1 MNHDSE
7 LRDILNTNFQWNKA
21 RITCFAKM
29 LLSLLSTRTVN
40 LNKIACSMSSNTEQT
55 SRYRRIQ
62 RFFATFTIDFDMIA
76 GFIFKLFF
84 TSGGKWYLT
93 MDRTNWQWGKSDI
106 NILTL
111 AVVFKG
117 IAIPL
122 YWELLDK
129 RGNSDTN
136 ERIAIVQKFIDKFG
150 KDCIAGLLG
159 DREFIGEKWFEWL
172 INERI
177 IFYMRIK
184 KNLITTD
191 SRGRTVHVNA
201 LFRGLKPTEVRAL
214 YGDRKITGQTVYIE
228 AMKLPDGEL
237 LIIASNDMPGNLIT
251 KYAFRWEIETLFSCL
266 KGRGFNFEDTHIIDR
281 DRIKKLIVLLAV
293 AFCWAHKTGEWRHE
307 QRAIRIKK
315 HGRPEVSL
323 FRYGLDYLV
332 DALANPSYKYDSFAA
347 CMRKVFSMQPDLQT
361 AGCVV

>member
-1 MNHDSE
+1 
-7 LRDILNTNFQWNKA
+7 
-21 RITCFAKM
+21 
-29 LLSLLSTRTVN
+29 
-40 LNKIACSMSSNTEQT
+40 
-55 SRYRRIQ
+55 
-62 RFFATFTIDFDMIA
+62 
-76 GFIFKLFF
+76 
-84 TSGGKWYLT
+84 
-93 MDRTNWQWGKSDI
+93 
-106 NILTL
+106 
-111 AVVFKG
+111 
-117 IAIPL
+117 
-122 YWELLDK
+122 
-129 RGNSDTN
+129 
-136 ERIAIVQKFIDKFG
+136 
-150 KDCIAGLLG
+150 
-159 DREFIGEKWFEWL
+159 
-172 INERI
+172 
-177 IFYMRIK
+177 MRIK
-184 KNLITTD
+184 KNLLTTD

-307 QRAIRIKK
+307 QRAIRTKK

-347 CMRKVFSMQPDLQT
+347 CMRNVLSMPPDLQI
-361 AGCVV
+361 AECVV